1 VLRPVPASTASLT
14 VSTVGVGL
22 TVPANKKIVVAKLT
36 VFAQPI
42 RYTRDT
48 TTPTATLG
56 HYATDKGRILL
67 IGQEEIRGFRAIR
80 EGGAD
85 ATVVYS
91 FYEGTYGPDDI
102 ALLAAGL

>member
-1 VLRPVPASTASLT
+1 MLRPVASSTVSLT
-14 VSTVGVGL
+14 VSTVAVGL
-22 TVPANKKIVVAKLT
+22 TVPASKRIVVAKLT

-42 RYTRDT
+42 RYTRDA

-56 HYATDKGRILL
+56 HYATDKDRLL
-67 IGQEEIRGFRAIR
+67 LVGQDEIRGFKAIR

-85 ATVVYS
+85 AAVVYS
-91 FYEGTYGPDDI
+91 FYEGAYGPDDI